1 MTLRQMSETYRIQ
14 ADVLRHRI
22 QVVAEL
28 PARTEG
34 ERRQKTDR
42 LRTLETM
49 RREARD
55 VAVICERYYE
65 RGYRRNE
72 RYAI

>member
-1 MTLRQMSETYRIQ
+1 MTLRQMSESYRIQ
-14 ADVLRHRI
+14 ADALRHRI
-22 QVVAEL
+22 QVVSEL
-28 PARTEG
+28 PARTG
-34 ERRQKTDR
+34 TERRQKADR
-42 LRTLETM
+42 LRMLETM

-65 RGYRRNE
+65 RGYQKNE

>member
-1 MTLRQMSETYRIQ
+1 MTLRQMAESYRVQ
-14 ADVLRHRI
+14 AEVLRHRI
-22 QVVAEL
+22 QVVSEL
-28 PARTEG
+28 PAPTEG
-34 ERRQKTDR
+34 ERRQKADR
-42 LRTLETM
+42 LRMLETM